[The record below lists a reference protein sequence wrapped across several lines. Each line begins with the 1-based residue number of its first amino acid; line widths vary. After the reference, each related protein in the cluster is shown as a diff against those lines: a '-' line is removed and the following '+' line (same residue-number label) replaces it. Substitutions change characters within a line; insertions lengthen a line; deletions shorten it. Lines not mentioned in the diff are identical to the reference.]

1 MTNQP
6 PLIDQTGA
14 SLPGPQFTPRPG
26 WGGQLRRWLSHN
38 GALLVFR
45 VVILAALILIG
56 RSLWIRLPARDANLA
71 TQATPTPDSD
81 AIALLAQP
89 GDGISDLAAR
99 ALDLFVV
106 ASEDATLG
114 LDAAQHLYAVST
126 LSTAHDRRALNV
138 GEVISFTN
146 SELLDSIRTAQ
157 LLTPAQKAAWTRLLT
172 R

>member
-56 RSLWIRLPARDANLA
+56 RSLWIRLPARDANFI
-71 TQATPTPDSD
+71 TQATPTPSSD
-81 AIALLAQP
+81 AITLLAQP
-89 GDGISDLAAR
+89 GDGISNLAAR
-99 ALDLFVV
+99 ALDLFIV
-106 ASEDATLG
+106 ASEDETLG
-114 LDAAQHLYAVST
+114 LDAAQHLYAVNALTIARGGRT
-126 LSTAHDRRALNV
+126 LSV
-138 GEVISFTN
+138 GQVISFEN
-146 SELLDSIRTAQ
+146 SELHTTVRSAQ
-157 LLTPAQKAAWTRLLT
+157 LLTPAQRAAWARLL
-172 R
+172 RR